1 MQKKK
6 RILYF
11 NQAIDM
17 ADRNP
22 GKDSGV
28 LEKIKDFSDAPGVYL
43 MKDKEGRI
51 IYVGKAKSLKKR
63 VQSYFTGEKDPKTR
77 LLLEHIDDIETIITR
92 SEYEALTTEND
103 LIKRWQPKYNIEL
116 KDGKSYPVI
125 RLTNEEYPRL
135 FRTRRIV
142 FDGSRYFGP
151 YPGVEDLDV
160 YLGVVERLYPLRK
173 CRGPIPARPRPCLYY
188 HIGRCAG
195 PCAHAITKEAY
206 AERVA
211 KVVKLLEGG
220 ADEIIREL
228 ETKMRE
234 AAAALQYERAAQYRD
249 QLEAVTRLSQAQKLF
264 DADKPTEDYLGLA
277 IKDNFASFAVVKTR
291 GGKLLGKEIYRTRCY
306 STNEEALTQFL
317 FQYYAK
323 PRKPPE
329 AVYAPFPPE
338 PETAAAF
345 RQTFGLKLLSA
356 ESESEAGLTRMAQ
369 ANANQD
375 MAVSRVD
382 GLAELQSV
390 LGLETLPLRIEGFDI
405 AHLAGKHTVGS
416 LVSFLQGKPDKAAYR
431 RFTLKTLG
439 GAIDDYESL
448 REVVARRYMRLLAE
462 NEPLPDLILI
472 DGGKGQL
479 ESARGVLSSLGLE
492 KVPAIGLAKKNEEIF
507 TARGDEPIRLPFTS
521 PALRLLVAVRDESHR
536 FATTFH
542 KLLRDRETASS
553 YLEKIKGIGRKKAR
567 LLLLGFRSLE
577 RIAAAPASEVAKTA
591 RVSETT
597 ALAVVKEVK
606 KVLGE

>member
-1 MQKKK
+1 
-6 RILYF
+6 
-11 NQAIDM
+11 M
-17 ADRNP
+17 ADRVA
-22 GKDSGV
+22 GV
-28 LEKIKDFSDAPGVYL
+28 LEKIKNFSDAPGVYI
-43 MKDKEGRI
+43 MKDKRGRV

-63 VQSYFTGEKDPKTR
+63 VHSYFTGEKDPKTR
-77 LLLEHIDDIETIITR
+77 LLVEHIDDIETIITR
-92 SEYEALTTEND
+92 SEYEALTTENS

-116 KDGKSYPVI
+116 KDGKTYPVI

-135 FRTRRIV
+135 YRTRRLV

-151 YPGVEDLDV
+151 FPGVEDLDV
-160 YLGVVERLYPLRK
+160 YLSVVERLYPLRK
-173 CRGPIPARPRPCLYY
+173 CRGPIPKKPRPCLYY

-195 PCAHAITKEAY
+195 PCAHAIGKEAY

-211 KVVKLLEGG
+211 RVVKLLEGG
-220 ADEIIREL
+220 ADELFREL
-228 ETKMRE
+228 EAKMRE
-234 AAAALQYERAAQYRD
+234 AAAALQYERAATYRD
-249 QLEAVTRLSQAQKLF
+249 QLEAVNRLTQAQKHF
-264 DADKPTEDYLGLA
+264 DPNKPTEDYLGLA
-277 IKDNFASFAVVKTR
+277 IKENFASFAVVKTQ
-291 GGKLLGKEIYRTRCY
+291 GGALVGKEIFRTRCY
-306 STNEEALTQFL
+306 SAPEEALNEFL

-323 PRKPPE
+323 PMKPPE
-329 AVYAPFPPE
+329 AVFTPFPPE
-338 PETAAAF
+338 PETVRAFTETFGRRLGAAA
-345 RQTFGLKLLSA
+345 TGSELSL
-356 ESESEAGLTRMAQ
+356 SRMAQ
-369 ANANQD
+369 ANAEQD

-382 GLAELQSV
+382 GLAELQSA
-390 LGLETLPLRIEGFDI
+390 LGLEALPLRIEGFDI

-431 RFTLKTLG
+431 RFKLRSLH
-439 GAIDDYESL
+439 GAVDDFESL

-492 KVPAIGLAKKNEEIF
+492 KVPVIGLAKKREEVF
-507 TARGDEPIRLPFTS
+507 TVGGDKPIRLPFTS

-553 YLEKIKGIGRKKAR
+553 YLEKIKGIGGKKAR
-567 LLLLGFRSLE
+567 LLLLNFRSLE
-577 RIAAAPASEVAKTA
+577 KIAAAPIPELAKTA
-591 RVSETT
+591 RVSEAV
-597 ALAVVKEVK
+597 ALGIAREVK